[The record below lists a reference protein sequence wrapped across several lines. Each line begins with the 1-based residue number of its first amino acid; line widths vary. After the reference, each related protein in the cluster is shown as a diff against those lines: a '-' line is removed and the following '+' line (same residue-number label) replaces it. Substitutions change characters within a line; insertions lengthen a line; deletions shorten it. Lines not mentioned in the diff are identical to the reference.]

1 MFLILPC
8 AGESSRFRGVRPK
21 WLLTQPNGYL
31 MVCDSIQKMDLTN
44 IEKIVVIA
52 TKKHLAE
59 YDEQSILEAFKSAN
73 ICVPV
78 SIHVL
83 SEKTNSQ
90 PETVARY
97 LETLEEDISFFV
109 KDCDNQFDCIPTPAN
124 EVVVGCAELLSSDIT
139 GKSFCQI
146 DDSMAI
152 SGIVEK
158 QIVSQYFCV
167 GGYSFKS
174 SKEYL
179 KAYNEIAMLDNLYI
193 SHVISHMLLK
203 DNLFVAVKCSEY
215 EDWGTYKTWQ
225 KYRDSFCTMFVDI
238 DGILVY
244 NSGEH
249 FTPKWGSTDKIEK
262 NIEAILAI
270 QKTNKTEIVLV
281 TARNEKA
288 RDITEKQ
295 LADIGIKYKHI
306 LFGLN
311 HSKRIVIN
319 DYSKTNPYPSCIA
332 ISLPRDSDLLQD
344 MLPKELFH
352 ER

>member
-8 AGESSRFRGVRPK
+8 AGESSRFPGVKPK

-31 MVCDSIQKMDLTN
+31 MICDSIQKLNLEN

-73 ICVPV
+73 INIPV
-78 SIHVL
+78 SIFVL
-83 SEKTNSQ
+83 NENTKSQ
-90 PETVARY
+90 PETVAKY
-97 LETLEEDISFFV
+97 LENLKEDVSFFV
-109 KDCDNQFDCIPTPAN
+109 KDCDNQFDHTPKPIN
-124 EVVVGCAELLSSDIT
+124 EVVVGYADLLSSDIT

-146 DDSMAI
+146 DETMTI

-158 QIVSQYFCV
+158 QVVSQYFCV
-167 GGYSFKS
+167 GGYSFRS

-179 KAYNEIAMLDNLYI
+179 NAYREINEFENLYI
-193 SHVISHMLLK
+193 SHIISHLLLK
-203 DNLFVAVKCSEY
+203 DTLFVASKCTSY
-215 EDWGTYKTWQ
+215 EDWGTYNTWQ
-225 KYRDSFCTMFVDI
+225 KYRDSFCTLFVDI

-244 NSGEH
+244 NASEH
-249 FTPKWGSTDKIEK
+249 FTPKWGSTKGIEK

-288 RDITEKQ
+288 RAITEKQ
-295 LADIGIKYKHI
+295 LAELGIKYKQI
-306 LFGLN
+306 IFGLN
-311 HSKRIVIN
+311 HSRRIIIN
-319 DYSKTNPYPSCIA
+319 DFNKTNPYPSCIA
-332 ISLPRDSDLLQD
+332 ISLPRDSNLLQEV
-344 MLPKELFH
+344 LPTELFNK
-352 ER
+352 